1 MSDVNNRCA
10 YRSMMLW
17 AHYMH
22 SDVQLVS
29 EEQQEDAEEAVA
41 SHSKPEH
48 TSKVDVVEEEDY
60 DEFKATAKSDN
71 PVLAESS
78 EARFFGGN
86 SLPLRSDPGQ
96 QNEWD
101 LRAFMEKKKW
111 FQQDEAAWQ
120 KHRDDTIGRYASMAA
135 DWRTDAR
142 IQDCTDPAGIDY
154 REWTMKEIWDLITQ
168 NGEAADPRD
177 VPFKARKPGSLS
189 DLVGEGFVQ
198 HPNAPD
204 WLEAQGRLLSESE
217 ETKVDEDV
225 EGALLT
231 SEFSDFDADFD
242 FES

>member
-1 MSDVNNRCA
+1 MNNCHA

-22 SDVQLVS
+22 TDVQLVG
-29 EEQQEDAEEAVA
+29 EEQQEEADEAVP
-41 SHSKPEH
+41 SHSMANRR
-48 TSKVDVVEEEDY
+48 TTVDIEEDEDY

-71 PVLAESS
+71 PVLSESS
-78 EARFFGGN
+78 AARFFGGN
-86 SLPLRSDPGQ
+86 SLPLRSNPGQ

-101 LRAFMEKKKW
+101 LRAFMEKKRW
-111 FQQDEAAWQ
+111 FKQDLEEWQ
-120 KHRDDTIGRYASMAA
+120 KHRTDTIGRYASMAA

-142 IQDCTDPAGIDY
+142 IQDCTDPAGVDY

-189 DLVGEGFVQ
+189 DFVAEGFVQ

-204 WLEAQGRLLSESE
+204 WLEAQGRLMSEAE
-217 ETKVDEDV
+217 ETKMDEDI

-231 SEFSDFDADFD
+231 SEFSDFDTDFD
-242 FES
+242 FEN

>member
-1 MSDVNNRCA
+1 MNNRCA

-78 EARFFGGN
+78 AARFFGGN